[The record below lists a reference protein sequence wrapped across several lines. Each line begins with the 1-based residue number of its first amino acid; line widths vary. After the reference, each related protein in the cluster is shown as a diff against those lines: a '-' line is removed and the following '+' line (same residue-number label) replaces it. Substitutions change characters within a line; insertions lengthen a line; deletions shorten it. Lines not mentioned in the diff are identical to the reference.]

1 MQPRRADHRRRAP
14 GPLRSIPQRIRRL
27 FARLFA
33 RRLRFV
39 RKGLNIHVVL
49 DSGAQAPAAAAPDPA
64 RRSAHASDAVD
75 PVAAELRQI
84 GIELR
89 RRLDRHALSR
99 AVFDKL
105 AIVERELSRHGYPAL
120 HALPIELLHAA
131 LEQLGCVVG
140 PRPGE
145 LGTLRAKIL
154 DAILARRAKAGA
166 FASNLALSTFDV
178 PDKLRVHEAGESEFL
193 RAQQEFGP

>member
-1 MQPRRADHRRRAP
+1 MT
-14 GPLRSIPQRIRRL
+14 QRIR
-27 FARLFA
+27 RLFA

-49 DSGAQAPAAAAPDPA
+49 DPGPHAPAAKVPDPV
-64 RRSAHASDAVD
+64 RRPPQVDNGAD

-89 RRLDRHALSR
+89 QRLGRHALAR
-99 AVFDKL
+99 TVFDKL
-105 AIVERELSRHGYPAL
+105 AIVERELGRHGYPAL
-120 HALPIELLHAA
+120 HALPVELLHTA
-131 LEQLGCVVG
+131 LAQLGCVVG

-145 LGTLRAKIL
+145 LGTLRAKML
-154 DAILARRAKAGA
+154 DAILTRRSNADA
-166 FASNLALSTFDV
+166 FGSNLALSTFDV

-193 RAQQEFGP
+193 RAQQEFGR